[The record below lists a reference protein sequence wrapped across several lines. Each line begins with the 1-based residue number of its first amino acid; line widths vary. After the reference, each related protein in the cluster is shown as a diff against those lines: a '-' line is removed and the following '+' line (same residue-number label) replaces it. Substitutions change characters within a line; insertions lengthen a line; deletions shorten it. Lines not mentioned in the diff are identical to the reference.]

1 MIKIDISD
9 YTFTD
14 GNDYEVQTIYNW
26 DFVEDCVVPSFE
38 KIGYEQEEI
47 EEAVE
52 IVFDNGDYEIVKKNY
67 EIKKFY
73 NQTISRKDF
82 RVSGHIEWRFNM
94 LNEEVVLFSDFD
106 QDELYN
112 NHEAHVLFDKLL
124 VDLRDSGWKQFKE
137 QFEEWAKDKT
147 LVNDI
152 GEKVTEDDIRIE
164 YNNISDDDLYEA
176 YDQYVVS
183 DEFEFEF
190 DFDNIPLEYIEE
202 EY

>member
-1 MIKIDISD
+1 MITFDISD
-9 YTFTD
+9 YTFE
-14 GNDYEVQTIYNW
+14 GAENYEVQDIYNW
-26 DFVEDCVVPSFE
+26 DFVEDIMYPEFK
-38 KIGYEQEEI
+38 KIGYTQERFDDSI
-47 EEAVE
+47 DD
-52 IVFDNGDYEIVKKNY
+52 IFDNGKYEIIKRDYEIKR
-67 EIKKFY
+67 FY

-124 VDLRDSGWKQFKE
+124 VDLRDSAWPQFKE

-147 LVNDI
+147 LANDI

-164 YNNISDDDLYEA
+164 YNNFSDDDLYEA

>member
-14 GNDYEVQTIYNW
+14 DLDYEVQTISNW
-26 DFVEDCVVPSFE
+26 DFVGDCVVPIFE

-52 IVFDNGDYEIVKKNY
+52 TVFDNGDYETVKKDY
-67 EIKKFY
+67 GIKQFY

-106 QDELYN
+106 QEELYN

-124 VDLRDSGWKQFKE
+124 VDLRDSAWPQFKE

-164 YNNISDDDLYEA
+164 YNNLSDDDLYEA

-190 DFDNIPLEYIEE
+190 DFDNLPLEYIEE
-202 EY
+202 DY

>member
-1 MIKIDISD
+1 MIKIDISN

-14 GNDYEVQTIYNW
+14 ENYNVQGIYNW
-26 DFVEDCVVPSFE
+26 DLVDDLIVPKFT
-38 KIGYEQEEI
+38 KLGYTQEEI

-52 IVFDNGDYEIVKKNY
+52 AVFDNGDYEISKKDY
-67 EIKKFY
+67 EIKRFY
-73 NQTISRKDF
+73 NQTISRRDF

-94 LNEEVVLFSDFD
+94 LNEEVVLFSDFWQEELYD
-106 QDELYN
+106 NQEAHELFDELL
-112 NHEAHVLFDKLL
+112 EK
-124 VDLRDSGWKQFKE
+124 LRDSAWPQFKE

-164 YNNISDDDLYEA
+164 YNNLSDDDFYEA

-190 DFDNIPLEYIEE
+190 DFDNLPLEYIEE
-202 EY
+202 DY

>member
-1 MIKIDISD
+1 MITFDISD
-9 YTFTD
+9 YTFE
-14 GNDYEVQTIYNW
+14 GAENYEVQDIYNW
-26 DFVEDCVVPSFE
+26 DFVEDIMYPEFK
-38 KIGYEQEEI
+38 KIGYTQERFDDSI
-47 EEAVE
+47 DD
-52 IVFDNGDYEIVKKNY
+52 IFDNGKYEIIKRDYEIKR
-67 EIKKFY
+67 FY

-124 VDLRDSGWKQFKE
+124 VDLRDSAWPQFKE

-164 YNNISDDDLYEA
+164 YNNLSDDDLYEA

>member
-1 MIKIDISD
+1 MITFDISD

-26 DFVEDCVVPSFE
+26 DFVEDCVVPGFE
-38 KIGYEQEEI
+38 KLGYKQEEI
-47 EEAVE
+47 EETVE
-52 IVFDNGDYEIVKKNY
+52 TVFDNGDYETVKKDY
-67 EIKKFY
+67 EIKQFY
-73 NQTISRKDF
+73 NQTISRRDF
-82 RVSGHIEWRFNM
+82 RVSGNIEWRFNM

-124 VDLRDSGWKQFKE
+124 VDLRDSAWPQFKK

-164 YNNISDDDLYEA
+164 YNKLSDDDLYEA

-190 DFDNIPLEYIEE
+190 DFDNLPLEYVEE

>member
-1 MIKIDISD
+1 MIKIDISN

-14 GNDYEVQTIYNW
+14 GNDYEAQTIYNW
-26 DFVEDCVVPSFE
+26 DFVEDIMYPEFK
-38 KIGYEQEEI
+38 KIGYTQERFDDSFDD
-47 EEAVE
+47 
-52 IVFDNGDYEIVKKNY
+52 VFDNGKYEIIKKDYEIKR
-67 EIKKFY
+67 FY

-94 LNEEVVLFSDFD
+94 LNEEVVLFSDFNQEELYD
-106 QDELYN
+106 NQEAHELFDELL
-112 NHEAHVLFDKLL
+112 EK
-124 VDLRDSGWKQFKE
+124 LRDNAWPQFKE

-164 YNNISDDDLYEA
+164 YNHLSDDDLYEV

-190 DFDNIPLEYIEE
+190 DFDNLPLEYIEE
-202 EY
+202 DY

>member
-1 MIKIDISD
+1 MLKFDISD

-26 DFVEDCVVPSFE
+26 DFAEDVVYPEFE
-38 KIGYEQEEI
+38 KLGYTQEEFD
-47 EEAVE
+47 EAFNT
-52 IVFDNGDYEIVKKNY
+52 VFDNGDYEVVKKDY
-67 EIKKFY
+67 EIKRFY
-73 NQTISRKDF
+73 NQTISRRDF

-94 LNEEVVLFSDFD
+94 LNEEVVLFSDFL
-106 QDELYN
+106 QEELYN

-124 VDLRDSGWKQFKE
+124 VNLRDSGWKQFLE
-137 QFEEWAKDKT
+137 QFNAWAKDKT

-164 YNNISDDDLYEA
+164 YNNLSDDDLYEA
-176 YDQYVVS
+176 CDQYVVS

-202 EY
+202 DY